1 MSKSRLAS
9 SLMDM
14 IKRRKGCNLIFFS
27 LLLNLASEVAVEVVK
42 ASSSCA
48 AELSANLINTLD
60 AARPFTWSM
69 IIYLN

>member
-27 LLLNLASEVAVEVVK
+27 LLLNLASEVAVVK